1 MQDMYCD
8 HLLLPQRHQLCI
20 QAPLDGSQPLVSVL
34 ALQLYIDGADL
45 VLVHVL
51 GHVNQLPCALGMQQL
66 LLQGIAME
74 LKVISDCS

>member
-1 MQDMYCD
+1 MVVDVSAPWC
-8 HLLLPQRHQLCI
+8 PTCRA
-20 QAPLDGSQPLVSVL
+20 QAPIVRSLLKEPRFK
-34 ALQLYIDGADL
+34 DL